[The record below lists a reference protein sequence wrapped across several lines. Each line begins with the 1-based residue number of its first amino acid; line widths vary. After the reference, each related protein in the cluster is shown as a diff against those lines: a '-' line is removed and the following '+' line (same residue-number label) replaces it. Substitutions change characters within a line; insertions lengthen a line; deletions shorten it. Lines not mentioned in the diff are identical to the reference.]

1 MFVAL
6 KFLLGKVGS
15 YQRFCLQHIDE
26 TFDQTEKFKSLKH
39 STLFRLTTFCTICLT
54 IQIVNA
60 PKKAL
65 SHSLAYTLS
74 PSLTNL
80 LTLSF
85 SHTYT
90 YGRCVCVIVC
100 VCDCVC
106 VCVCR
111 LFGLK

>member
-15 YQRFCLQHIDE
+15 YQRFRLQHIDE
-26 TFDQTEKFKSLKH
+26 TFYQTAKFKSLKH
-39 STLFRLTTFCTICLT
+39 SSLFRLTTFCNIGLT

-74 PSLTNL
+74 PSLTDL
-80 LTLSF
+80 LTLSL
-85 SHTYT
+85 SHFHTPT
-90 YGRCVCVIVC
+90 LMVGVCVIVC
-100 VCDCVC
+100 V
-106 VCVCR
+106 
-111 LFGLK
+111 